1 MPTSEHLL
9 SLIESMSKAEKRL
22 FKLDIKSQTT
32 VSGPKYMQLFDAIV
46 KSGRIDEKKLTRSG
60 IVSSDQLPNMKAA
73 LYSHLLGSLR
83 SNFLQAEPEM
93 QVRSLVDNSGL
104 LFDRGLY
111 DQSQKMLKKALKL
124 AEKLQMSQVHHEILR
139 RERILEL
146 HLTQSITVDQAKET
160 RINAEESAKRQSRIA
175 AFSGLIL
182 ELHAYYIQ
190 NGHVS
195 NVKEFESLRTYCES
209 QLPEFALDDLNLYEK
224 IYFYRAR
231 TWFYFVTQDF
241 PMCHR
246 YFSQAI
252 TLMEKEDLIYSRPIL
267 YLKMLNG
274 WLNAFLHM
282 NKRHKFNQQFERF
295 KSLQANKRLQNRR
308 GVRHMFE
315 RFVLHHQI
323 NKHFLFGEFKE
334 GARKIPQ
341 QLNSLSETTIPFEPR
356 YLTSTLY
363 KMACIYFGNEQYE
376 ESKQL
381 LDRIIYF
388 EDNTFRKD
396 IHKFARILKLACL
409 YELKDLDELFTHLVA
424 TYNYLSRNQD
434 MNLFQKEILRFLRV
448 IANSNPDNTKKEF
461 EILRDRMI
469 QISQTPFEKRPF
481 FYFDIISWLESNIR
495 DIPVAT
501 IIQER
506 GLGHGGAVT

>member
-1 MPTSEHLL
+1 MPSNENLC
-9 SLIESMSKAEKRL
+9 SLIDSMTKAEKRL
-22 FKLDIKSQTT
+22 FKLDIKSQPA
-32 VSGPKYMQLFDAIV
+32 SGGPKYARLFDSIV
-46 KSGRIDEKKLTRSG
+46 KCGALDEKKLIQSG
-60 IVSSDQLPNMKAA
+60 IVSSTQLPNMKAA
-73 LYSHLLGSLR
+73 LYSHLLATLR

-93 QVRSLVDNSGL
+93 QVRTLVDNADL

-111 DQSQKMLKKALKL
+111 DQSRKMLKKAIKLGERLK
-124 AEKLQMSQVHHEILR
+124 MPQVHHEVLR

-146 HLTQSITVDQAKET
+146 HLTQSITVTEARET
-160 RINAEESAKRQSRIA
+160 RIKAEKSAIHQSRIA

-195 NVKEFESLRTYCES
+195 NVAEFETLRNYCES
-209 QLPEFALDDLNLYEK
+209 QLPQFDLTELNLYEK

-231 TWFYFVTQDF
+231 TWFYFVNQDF
-241 PMCHR
+241 PMCYR

-252 TLMEKEDLIYSRPIL
+252 ALMEKEDLIYSRPIL
-267 YLKMLNG
+267 YLKLYNG
-274 WLNAFLHM
+274 SLNAFLHM
-282 NKRHKFNQQFERF
+282 NKRHRFNEQFERF
-295 KSLQANKRLQNRR
+295 KALLENKRFQSRR
-308 GVRHMFE
+308 GVRHMLE
-315 RFVLHHQI
+315 RYVLHHQI
-323 NKHFLFGEFKE
+323 NKCFLFGEFKK
-334 GARKIPQ
+334 GALQIPD
-341 QLNSLSETTIPFEPR
+341 QLNSLSNPTIPLEPR

-409 YELKDLDELFTHLVA
+409 FELKDLDQLFSQLVP
-424 TYNYLSRNQD
+424 TYNYLWRNQD

-448 IANSNPDNTKKEF
+448 IANSKPENTKKEF
-461 EILRDRMI
+461 SILRDRMI
-469 QISQTPFEKRPF
+469 NISRMPFEKKPF
-481 FYFDIISWLESNIR
+481 FYFDIISWLESNIQ
-495 DIPVAT
+495 DEPVAK
-501 IIQER
+501 IIQKR